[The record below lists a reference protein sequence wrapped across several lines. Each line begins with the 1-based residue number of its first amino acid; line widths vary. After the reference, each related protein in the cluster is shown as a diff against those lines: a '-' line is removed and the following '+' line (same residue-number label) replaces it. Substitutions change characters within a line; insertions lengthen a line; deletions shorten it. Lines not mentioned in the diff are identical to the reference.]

1 MTITR
6 INDFYAAS
14 GREGALREFLQS
26 VISVIKDAPGC
37 LDAEL
42 LVESENATHLVIVE
56 KWQDVAAH
64 QAAANLIPPG
74 KLAQVQTLLA
84 APPKGIYYERT

>member
-6 INDFYAAS
+6 INDFYAAN

-26 VISVIKDAPGC
+26 VISVIKGASGC
-37 LDAEL
+37 MGVEL
-42 LVESENATHLVIVE
+42 LVESENAAHLVIAE
-56 KWQDVAAH
+56 KWRDISAH

-74 KLAQVQTLLA
+74 KLAEVQALLA
-84 APPKGIYYERT
+84 APPKGVYYEQV